1 MFRIY
6 HGSLLVAI
14 VDTITDDIYEKIS
27 SGEYTF
33 DTIVNFV

>member
-14 VDTITDDIYEKIS
+14 VSTITDDIYEKIS